1 MSAVPGPPPIA
12 DLTYRNYDGPK
23 ALRPLRWWTITRSF
37 IRTALRKKPF
47 WVIFAL
53 SAMQW
58 MMFALLVFINS
69 QAQMLAEQAGAEPPR
84 NVRLFDIVDTFANI
98 SDIWIWTF
106 ALALYVGAGAIAAD
120 NRANAIQVYLS
131 KPITRSDYILG
142 KWAGMAILI
151 YAAQFVP
158 MLFAML
164 YAALDAGFA
173 EFMREHSRLLL
184 AVLVVPAFAAVV
196 HASLLIGISAM
207 NKTPAIAGIIY
218 TGIFIVWSAL
228 CQALAAAP
236 AIAENARPTIQ
247 FLNPRGVISGLTFNF
262 VGSRGTGPRFRELPL
277 PDWGPLLALGLVLCV
292 VGLALAIWRVRA
304 VEVVKG

>member
-1 MSAVPGPPPIA
+1 MSAVPPPPPIA

-23 ALRPLRWWTITRSF
+23 ALHSLRWWTITRSF

-47 WVIFAL
+47 WILFGL
-53 SAMQW
+53 CTMQW
-58 MMFALLVFINS
+58 MMFALLVFVNS
-69 QAQMLAEQAGAEPPR
+69 QARMFAEQSGATPPR
-84 NVRLFDIVDTFANI
+84 NVRLFDVSNTFANV

-151 YAAQFVP
+151 YAVQFVP
-158 MLFAML
+158 MLFATL

-173 EFMREHSRLLL
+173 EFLRQHGRILL
-184 AVLVVPAFAAVV
+184 AVLVVPAFAAIV
-196 HASLLIGISAM
+196 HSSLLIGISAL

-218 TGIFIVWSAL
+218 TGIFVVWSGLCLAL
-228 CQALAAAP
+228 SRAP
-236 AIAENARPTIQ
+236 AIQESARPTLQ
-247 FLNPRGVISGLTFNF
+247 FLNPRGVISGLTFN
-262 VGSRGTGPRFRELPL
+262 VLGTRGTGPRFRELPL
-277 PDWGPLLALGLVLCV
+277 PDWWPLLALGIVLCAI
-292 VGLALAIWRVRA
+292 GLGLAIWRVRA